1 MQERSAGL
9 GLLIKL
15 EGEEEEDH
23 HETVVL
29 VLELA
34 VVVVVVEEVE
44 AVDLHHLV
52 EVAEHHLV
60 EEGENGG
67 SQGEVVEQDYC
78 EMEEAVEGH

>member
-1 MQERSAGL
+1 MQERSAAL

-34 VVVVVVEEVE
+34 VVVVVEEVE

-52 EVAEHHLV
+52 EEAEHHRV

>member
-1 MQERSAGL
+1 MQERSAAL

-29 VLELA
+29 ELA
-34 VVVVVVEEVE
+34 VVVVVEEVE

>member
-29 VLELA
+29 ELA
-34 VVVVVVEEVE
+34 VVVVVEEVE

>member
-34 VVVVVVEEVE
+34 VVVVEEVE

>member
-34 VVVVVVEEVE
+34 VVVVVEEVE

-52 EVAEHHLV
+52 EEAEHHLV

-67 SQGEVVEQDYC
+67 SRGEVVEQDYC
-78 EMEEAVEGH
+78 EMEEVVEGH